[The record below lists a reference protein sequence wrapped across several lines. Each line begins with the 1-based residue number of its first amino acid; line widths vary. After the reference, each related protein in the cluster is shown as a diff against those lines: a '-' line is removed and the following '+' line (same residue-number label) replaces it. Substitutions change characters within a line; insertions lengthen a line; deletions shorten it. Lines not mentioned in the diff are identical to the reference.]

1 MRTVATG
8 AGYLMND
15 NRNAGQGKH
24 EADIVLCPHCQA
36 VIELAKWR
44 AADGGNGWCM
54 QCMTPVCGTCANR
67 MLLPLDQ
74 GGGCLPF
81 VKKIE
86 MLLSEQHAKAQFR
99 RVAGLEPE
107 PAMFIRSGMS

>member
-1 MRTVATG
+1 MIATG
-8 AGYLMND
+8 CGFLLND
-15 NRNAGQGKH
+15 NRNSGGTKH
-24 EADIVLCPHCQA
+24 EADIVLCTHCQR

-54 QCMTPVCGTCANR
+54 QCMAPICGPCANN
-67 MLLPLDQ
+67 MLKPLDE

-81 VKKIE
+81 VKKID
-86 MLLSEQHAKAQFR
+86 MLLSQAHAKTQFR

-107 PAMFIRSGMS
+107 PAMFIGPGRT